1 MAYENSNILV
11 LASDTYEINSYFRE
25 PLKFDQQN
33 YDYYL
38 NLLNVRF
45 SNVVPNITKNYSF
58 SFKINIEGSLQ
69 TIDSLWPSGIYE
81 LTDLVDLFNK
91 NKDINGKMTLK
102 MNNNTGK
109 IKLTC
114 DNNIYIPL
122 GGGGL
127 LESEIFGFV
136 LRTDDQHYDSNTQSW
151 YIPAGLSVDGIKV
164 PLISKFNYFLLCS
177 DALQPCS
184 YITDAKSSTLDTT
197 TTIYSFSSAM
207 NAFEY
212 KDFTNVSERGLSF
225 KLGMDYLQ
233 AIDFK
238 LKGSD
243 GSNLQLIE
251 GSVSDFNI
259 CCNIIKVKKI

>member
-1 MAYENSNILV
+1 MTYENSNILV

-25 PLKFDQQN
+25 PLKFDQQH

-58 SFKINIEGSLQ
+58 SFKIGNNDIQ
-69 TIDSLWPSGIYE
+69 TINNLWPIGIYE
-81 LTDLVDLFNK
+81 LTDLVDLFN
-91 NKDINGKMTLK
+91 NNTTLK
-102 MNNNTGK
+102 NYMSLKINNNTGK
-109 IKLTC
+109 ITLSC
-114 DNNIYIPL
+114 NNNTSIPL

-127 LESEIFGFV
+127 LENEIFGYV
-136 LRTDDQHYDSNTQSW
+136 LRTDEQHYDSVNKQWNIS
-151 YIPAGLSVDGIKV
+151 AGGIVQGNKV

-184 YITDAKSSTLDTT
+184 YITDAKNATLDTT

-243 GSNLQLIE
+243 GSTLQLIE
-251 GSVSDFNI
+251 GAISDFNI

>member
-11 LASDTYEINSYFRE
+11 LASDTYEISSYFRE

-58 SFKINIEGSLQ
+58 SFKIEGGEL
-69 TIDSLWPSGIYE
+69 TTVNNLWPSGIYE

-91 NKDINGKMTLK
+91 NKDINGKMSLR

-109 IKLTC
+109 IKLIC

-127 LESEIFGFV
+127 LETEIFGYV

-151 YIPAGLSVDGIKV
+151 YIPAGKVVDGNKV

-251 GSVSDFNI
+251 GAVSDFNI

>member
-1 MAYENSNILV
+1 MTYENSNILV
-11 LASDTYEINSYFRE
+11 LASDTYEISSYFRE

-58 SFKINIEGSLQ
+58 SFKIRDGELITVNN
-69 TIDSLWPSGIYE
+69 LWSSGIYE

-91 NKDINGKMTLK
+91 NEAIKTYMTLS

-114 DNNIYIPL
+114 NNNTYIPL

-127 LESEIFGFV
+127 LETEIFGYV
-136 LRTDDQHYDSNTQSW
+136 LRTDDQHYDLTTQSW
-151 YIPAGLSVDGIKV
+151 YIPAGKFVDGNKV

-233 AIDFK
+233 TIDFK